1 MTPVYCAACSRTA
14 RGFLL
19 IAPPAFLVALAVFLL
34 THGRAAES
42 FSPYPFLLDALGP
55 SLVRRPVG
63 RFAAA
68 ATLFF
73 VVPYLVTALLL
84 LSDAGLGAAAH
95 LWKTGGRAKAAPA
108 PPQPRRR
115 LPPEAL
121 VVLTLAALLLSGLA
135 GLYLD
140 RVAHGGELPG
150 GVNVAPFL
158 VAGIPFLAIG
168 LGLVLATVASLPR
181 AAARILSRQG
191 GKKVGTGPA
200 ERKAPG
206 SGNPRGA
213 GRPAGR

>member
-1 MTPVYCAACSRTA
+1 MFRTA

-84 LSDAGLGAAAH
+84 LLSDAGLGAAAH
-95 LWKTGGRAKAAPA
+95 LWKTGGGRKAAPA

-181 AAARILSRQG
+181 ALAQVLSRKG
-191 GKKVGTGPA
+191 GTKTGTGPA
-200 ERKAPG
+200 ERKPPG
-206 SGNPRGA
+206 S
-213 GRPAGR
+213 RPTGGKVR